1 MINKE
6 KKEERKGFK
15 NDEKTALNIKIIKI
29 MD

>member
-1 MINKE
+1 MINEE

-15 NDEKTALNIKIIKI
+15 NDEKTVLNIKIIKV